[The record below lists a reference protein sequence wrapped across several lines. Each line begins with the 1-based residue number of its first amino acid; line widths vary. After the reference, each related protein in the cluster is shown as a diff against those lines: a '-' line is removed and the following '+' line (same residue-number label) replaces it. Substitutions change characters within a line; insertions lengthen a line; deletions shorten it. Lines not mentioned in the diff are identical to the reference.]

1 MNIFYGAFTMSKII
15 KIQHRDKTPT
25 VKEYTLLTVPTS
37 FVKEFEGISHMHCSI
52 DENGSLVYSPVRS

>member
-1 MNIFYGAFTMSKII
+1 MSKII